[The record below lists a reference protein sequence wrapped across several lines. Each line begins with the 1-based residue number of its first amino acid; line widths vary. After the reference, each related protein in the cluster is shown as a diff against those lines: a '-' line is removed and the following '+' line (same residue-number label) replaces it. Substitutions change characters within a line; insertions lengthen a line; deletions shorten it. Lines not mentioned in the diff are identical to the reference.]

1 MVTLDYDQHRH
12 LHTNRY
18 HARVLK
24 DMLEACERA
33 LNNKYP
39 ENNKNI
45 NDLREII
52 ENMDSE
58 PASIKKVIK
67 NVEDAIGN
75 YLDIFKTDPV
85 AKSKLTEEVTITLNA
100 IKEAL
105 LDKSYMTKGIKEK
118 LKGR

>member
-1 MVTLDYDQHRH
+1 
-12 LHTNRY
+12 
-18 HARVLK
+18 
-24 DMLEACERA
+24 MLEACERA